1 METKNLLGQIIE
13 QDLKVVL
20 EQQKLQELC
29 IQYTSENRKFK
40 DGEIVLFDQYHRV
53 LRGMV
58 KSAKFDVS
66 SARIRY
72 SIKVVKLDGSLSD
85 QYKKFYYKTDSEIS
99 RP

>member
-13 QDLKVVL
+13 QDLKVAL

-40 DGEIVLFDQYHRV
+40 DGEIVLFDHYSRV

-58 KSAKFDVS
+58 KSAKLDVS

-72 SIKVVKLDGSLSD
+72 SIKVVKLDGSLSLKD
-85 QYKKFYYKTDSEIS
+85 RAFHYKTDSEIS